1 VSGSA
6 GLIIERA
13 PDLPEA
19 LPAAGVAHSALAGH
33 SQTLPSPP
41 VRVRTFCP
49 LAFVLAGSSRRVGGV
64 NMQRPQRS
72 VSGAR
77 TNDVDTDER
86 RETIIDEGAGACSIS
101 VENGQ

>member
-1 VSGSA
+1 
-6 GLIIERA
+6 
-13 PDLPEA
+13 LP
-19 LPAAGVAHSALAGH
+19 
-33 SQTLPSPP
+33 
-41 VRVRTFCP
+41 
-49 LAFVLAGSSRRVGGV
+49 FVLAGSSRRVGGV

-86 RETIIDEGAGACSIS
+86 RETIIDEGAGPGRS